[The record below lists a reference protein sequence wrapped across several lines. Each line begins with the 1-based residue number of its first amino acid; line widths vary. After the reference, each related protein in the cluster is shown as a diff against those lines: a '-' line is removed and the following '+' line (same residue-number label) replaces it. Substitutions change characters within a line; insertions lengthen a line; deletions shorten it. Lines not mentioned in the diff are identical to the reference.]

1 MLIAVADLMT
11 EPVDPVVELEQQLNL
26 LRQMITQQRE
36 TIDSL
41 IEYVKKLEELY
52 KRVDNG
58 T

>member
-1 MLIAVADLMT
+1 MT